1 MQENKV
7 MVPTNDYV
15 FQRIFG
21 HVGNEEITKG
31 LVSSILKREIQKIEL
46 NEKTILE
53 KDLKDDKVRNI
64 GYKGK
69 TK

>member
-1 MQENKV
+1 MQKNKV

-21 HVGNEEITKG
+21 HAGNEEITKG
-31 LVSSILKREIQKIEL
+31 LLTAILKRKIQKVEL

-64 GYKGK
+64 RH
-69 TK
+69 TS

>member
-1 MQENKV
+1 

-21 HVGNEEITKG
+21 HVVNEEITKG

>member
-1 MQENKV
+1 MQKNKV

-21 HVGNEEITKG
+21 HIGNEEITKG
-31 LVSSILKREIQKIEL
+31 LLTAILKRKIQKVEL

-64 GYKGK
+64 RH
-69 TK
+69 TS

>member
-1 MQENKV
+1 MLKNKV

-31 LVSSILKREIQKIEL
+31 LVSSILKREIQKVEL
-46 NEKTILE
+46 NEKPILE
-53 KDLKDDKVRNI
+53 KDLKNDKVRNI
-64 GYKGK
+64 GYKGEA
-69 TK
+69 

>member
-1 MQENKV
+1 MLKNKV

-31 LVSSILKREIQKIEL
+31 LVSSILKREIQKVEL
-46 NEKTILE
+46 NEKPILE
-53 KDLKDDKVRNI
+53 KDLKNDKVRNI
-64 GYKGK
+64 GYKGE
-69 TK
+69 T

>member
-1 MQENKV
+1 

-53 KDLKDDKVRNI
+53 KDLKEDIISSDDKVA
-64 GYKGK
+64 
-69 TK
+69 